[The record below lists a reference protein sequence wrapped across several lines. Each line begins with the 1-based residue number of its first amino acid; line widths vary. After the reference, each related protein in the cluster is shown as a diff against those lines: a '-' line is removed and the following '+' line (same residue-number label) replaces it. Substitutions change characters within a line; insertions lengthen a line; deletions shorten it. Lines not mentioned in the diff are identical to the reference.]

1 MNSDEPEKY
10 TDQINGILEI
20 YGRDA
25 ESDIFVLNKDEI
37 IVGSS
42 NGRSIGNSVDDYIV
56 KRALMGNSEYEIS
69 NLDQEI
75 MNIAYPI
82 KSGRD
87 VIGVVYLVTS
97 IGDIYDSIDYL
108 DRGLVIVSI
117 MGIVIMAIVKFSFTG
132 YVLKPLDD
140 FSEAIM
146 KISEGDLDHKIKIET
161 NDEFNDLADTFN
173 SMTYKLK
180 EADSQRKDFIAYV
193 SHELRTPLSTIKL
206 LSEMIFHDEKMEMDV
221 CREFMS
227 DISSE
232 ADRLTSIVND
242 LLTLMEL
249 EISEIKID
257 SEMANLKAIAEKIY
271 SNMKHLAL
279 DKEIEFKLTV
289 DEELEFRFDPDR
301 IKQTLINIVSNAIKY
316 TDKGGTVELKLYSDR
331 DSVVVEI
338 MDNGIGIPE
347 ENLPH
352 IFDRFYRVDKA
363 RARATG
369 GSGLGL
375 SIANQIVSL
384 HGGTIDVESEMGKG
398 SKFKIRLPYIN

>member
-10 TDQINGILEI
+10 TDQINGMLEI

-398 SKFKIRLPYIN
+398 SKFKVRLPYIN